1 MSLDIFKANK
11 TGSKSQK
18 EIAGKVMS
26 QQFVDD
32 VGKILSP
39 QYILTRD
46 EDKAPYLTD
55 WRKRYTGKAL
65 AILLPANTSEVS
77 AIVKLCAKYKIAVVP
92 QGGHTGFCGGATPD
106 NSGKQVVLNLK
117 RMSQIR
123 EIDGANQ
130 TISIE
135 AGCILQSIQQKAAD
149 QGFLFPL
156 SLGAEGSC
164 MIGGNLATN
173 AGGTNVLRYGNTR
186 DLCLGLEVVTAQ
198 GEIWNGM
205 KGLRKDNT
213 GYDLRN
219 LFIGSEGTLGII
231 TAAVMRLYPLPTSQW
246 TTLVATQDIS
256 STIALLNLF
265 QQRATS
271 LLTGFEMMTQES
283 LALNEKHF
291 PRMANPLKGNPPFT
305 ILIELSDY
313 ESEEHVKQLLESIL
327 EEAFEAGYISDAV
340 IASNLS
346 QANSF
351 WQMREHITL
360 AQSQEGANLKH
371 DITIPLS
378 SLDRFIRETDALIK
392 AKYPGVRIIN
402 FGHLGDGNL
411 HYNIAPPE
419 GTDFKAFNL
428 TNEKQVHELIY
439 HQVEL
444 CNGSISAEHGV
455 GQLKLE
461 GLRAHKGEVAH
472 DLMKALK
479 MALDPQNILNPHK
492 VISI

>member
-1 MSLDIFKANK
+1 MSHDFLAQVSTILD
-11 TGSKSQK
+11 SK
-18 EIAGKVMS
+18 
-26 QQFVDD
+26 
-32 VGKILSP
+32 
-39 QYILTRD
+39 YILIED
-46 EDKAPYLTD
+46 EAKAPYLTD

-65 AILLPANTSEVS
+65 AVLLPATTKEVA
-77 AIVKLCAKYKIAVVP
+77 AIVKLCALTHTAVVP
-92 QGGHTGFCGGATPD
+92 QGGNTGFCGGATPD
-106 NSGKQVVLNLK
+106 GSGKQVILNLK
-117 RMSQIR
+117 RMNQIR
-123 EIDGANQ
+123 EIDAANQ
-130 TISIE
+130 TISLE
-135 AGCILQSIQQKAAD
+135 AGCILQSIQAKSAEK
-149 QGFLFPL
+149 GFLFPL

-186 DLCLGLEVVTAQ
+186 DLCLGLEVVTAS

-213 GYDLRN
+213 GYDLRD
-219 LFIGSEGTLGII
+219 LYIGSEGTLGII
-231 TAAVMRLYPLPTSQW
+231 TAAVMKLYPMPISQW
-246 TTLVATQDIS
+246 TTLVATQDID

-265 QQRATS
+265 QQRANS
-271 LLTGFEMMTQES
+271 LLTGFEMMTKES

-291 PRMANPLKGNPPFT
+291 PQMANPLKENPPYT
-305 ILIELSDY
+305 ILIELSDH
-313 ESEEHVKQLLESIL
+313 ESEEHVKQLLEVIL
-327 EEAFEAGYISDAV
+327 EEAFETGLISDAV

-346 QANSF
+346 QANNF
-351 WQMREHITL
+351 WHMREHITL

-419 GTDFKAFNL
+419 GEDFKAFNL
-428 TNEKQVHELIY
+428 ANEKPIHELIY
-439 HQVEL
+439 GQVEL

-472 DLMKALK
+472 ELMKTLK
-479 MALDPQNILNPHK
+479 KALDPQNILNPHK
-492 VISI
+492 VVSI